1 MRKTRV
7 FRASAFVIFL
17 TVLLL
22 PGISAA
28 HVKAS
33 DTQEAEPPQ
42 QSEPVQQPSQAP
54 EASKTQHP
62 APKGQHI
69 IPQGSNVYIDSMDGF
84 ETPLAAALTKKKVP
98 LVVVTDITQA
108 QYEITG
114 STEKKKHSTGLKIA
128 AIALGGAMGAAATAD
143 QMTGSI
149 QVIDLHSSA
158 IVYAYTA
165 TKGDRP
171 QSVAEACAKHIK
183 DEAIAR

>member
-1 MRKTRV
+1 MPFPK
-7 FRASAFVIFL
+7 
-17 TVLLL
+17 LLL
-22 PGISAA
+22 PVALVYLIFPSHAQPRDA
-28 HVKAS
+28 V
-33 DTQEAEPPQ
+33 Q
-42 QSEPVQQPSQAP
+42 QDQTIQQAEPVQQASQAP
-54 EASKTQHP
+54 EASTTLHP
-62 APKGQHI
+62 IQIGQHT
-69 IPQGSNVYIDSMDGF
+69 IPQGSNVYIDAMDGF
-84 ETPLAAALTKKKVP
+84 ETPLAAALNKKKVP
-98 LVVVTDITQA
+98 LVVVTDKTQA

-114 STEKKKHSTGLKIA
+114 TTEKKKHSTGLKIA